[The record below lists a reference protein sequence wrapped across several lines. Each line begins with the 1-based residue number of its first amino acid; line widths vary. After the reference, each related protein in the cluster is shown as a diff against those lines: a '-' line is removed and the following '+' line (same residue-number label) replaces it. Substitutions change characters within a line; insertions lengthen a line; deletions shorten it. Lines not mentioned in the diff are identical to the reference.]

1 MFTKP
6 YVRLKYAEWDI
17 EPRDFPCTCFD
28 GQTKF
33 CSFEEMKVQICFQL
47 GVNLHRQ

>member
-6 YVRLKYAEWDI
+6 YARLEYAEWDI

-33 CSFEEMKVQICFQL
+33 CSFGEMNDVLRQYER
-47 GVNLHRQ
+47 LHIF